1 MIIAGVDAALAN
13 TGLALL
19 NSDKST
25 VEYLGKIKTAKN
37 KSTPDESARLKQIF
51 NEFQHFLTFFKP
63 DVVVVENQYIG
74 FNPSTG
80 MALSRVRG
88 IIQLAC
94 ALTSTPFY
102 TLQPNQIKLT
112 VTGIGNAK
120 KELVQESIVK
130 LYANDPIVQKVLPV
144 VILTGKDKTDD
155 IADALGI
162 AHTYGAEPSQAVPA

>member
-13 TGLALL
+13 TGLAILH
-19 NSDKST
+19 SGSS
-25 VEYLGKIKTAKN
+25 VVSYLGKIKTAKC
-37 KSTPDESARLKQIF
+37 KATPDESSRLKQIF
-51 NEFQHFLTFFKP
+51 NEFQQFLIFFQP
-63 DVVVVENQYIG
+63 DVVVVENQYVG

-88 IIQLAC
+88 VIQLAC
-94 ALTSTPFY
+94 ALSSIPFY

-120 KELVQESIVK
+120 KEAVQESIVK

-162 AHTYGAEPSQAVPA
+162 AHTYGAEPSHAVPA

>member
-13 TGLALL
+13 TGLAIL
-19 NSDKST
+19 NSDKFT

-37 KSTPDESARLKQIF
+37 KTTPDESARLKQIF
-51 NEFQHFLTFFKP
+51 QEFQHFLTFFKP

-88 IIQLAC
+88 VIQLAC
-94 ALTSTPFY
+94 ALASTPFY

-120 KELVQESIVK
+120 KEIVQESIVK

-162 AHTYGAEPSQAVPA
+162 AHTYGTEPSQAVSA